1 MSKKYEEMNEAE
13 KLIMDYLQ
21 IYAFERTN
29 SKVPREKNPIEIV
42 LEEMALKLN
51 LID

>member
-1 MSKKYEEMNEAE
+1 MAKKYEEMNDAE

-29 SKVPREKNPIEIV
+29 SKVSR
-42 LEEMALKLN
+42 
-51 LID
+51 